1 MAVTA
6 KMVRV
11 VAPGGVVVNF
21 QGQTGT
27 NRLAA
32 ISVENIKK
40 LLMDKAIVEEFKEDG
55 TVVRLTLENYNQ
67 DNGGIEVD
75 ESVTIAPDLDKEAAD
90 RKEAVMQDKLKEIGT
105 KYKEYFDKVAADSKP
120 SAEKE
125 AKVEENPAV

>member
-1 MAVTA
+1 MAITA

-11 VAPGGVVVNF
+11 VAPGGAMINF

-32 ISVENIKK
+32 ISVANIKK
-40 LLMDKAIVEEFKEDG
+40 LLIEKAIVEEFKSDG
-55 TVVRLTLENYNQ
+55 TVVRLDLDNYNQ

-90 RKEAVMQDKLKEIGT
+90 RKEAVMKDKRKEIAV

-120 SAEKE
+120 SAEE

>member
-1 MAVTA
+1 MAITA

-11 VAPGGVVVNF
+11 VAPGGAMINF

-40 LLMDKAIVEEFKEDG
+40 LLIEKAIVEEFKSDG
-55 TVVRLTLENYNQ
+55 TVVRLDLDNYNQ

-90 RKEAVMQDKLKEIGT
+90 RKEAVMKDKLKEIGA

-120 SAEKE
+120 SAEE

>member
-1 MAVTA
+1 MAITA

-11 VAPGGVVVNF
+11 VAPGGAMINF

-40 LLMDKAIVEEFKEDG
+40 LLIEKAIVEEFKSDG
-55 TVVRLTLENYNQ
+55 TVVRLDLDNYNQ

-90 RKEAVMQDKLKEIGT
+90 RKEAVMKDKLKEIGA
-105 KYKEYFDKVAADSKP
+105 KYKEYFDKVAADSK
-120 SAEKE
+120 SAGEE

>member
-1 MAVTA
+1 MAITA

-11 VAPGGVVVNF
+11 VAPGGAMINF

-32 ISVENIKK
+32 ISVANIKK
-40 LLMDKAIVEEFKEDG
+40 LLIEKAIVEEFKSDG
-55 TVVRLTLENYNQ
+55 TVVRLNLDNYNQ
-67 DNGGIEVD
+67 DNGGIKVD

-90 RKEAVMQDKLKEIGT
+90 RKEAVMKDKLKEIGV

-120 SAEKE
+120 SAEE

>member
-1 MAVTA
+1 MAITA

-11 VAPGGVVVNF
+11 VAPGGAMVNF

-40 LLMDKAIVEEFKEDG
+40 LLIEKAIVEEFKSDG
-55 TVVRLTLENYNQ
+55 TVVRLDLDNYNQ

-90 RKEAVMQDKLKEIGT
+90 RKEAVMKDKLKEIGA

-120 SAEKE
+120 SAEE

>member
-1 MAVTA
+1 MAITA

-11 VAPGGVVVNF
+11 VAPGGAMVNF

-40 LLMDKAIVEEFKEDG
+40 LLIEKAIVEEFKSDG
-55 TVVRLTLENYNQ
+55 TVVRLDLDNYNQ

-90 RKEAVMQDKLKEIGT
+90 RKEAVMKDKLKEIGA
-105 KYKEYFDKVAADSKP
+105 KYKEYFDKVAADSK
-120 SAEKE
+120 SAGEE

>member
-90 RKEAVMQDKLKEIGT
+90 RKEAVMQDKLKEIGA

-120 SAEKE
+120 AGEE

>member
-1 MAVTA
+1 MAITA

-11 VAPGGVVVNF
+11 VAPGGAMINF

-32 ISVENIKK
+32 ISVANIKQ
-40 LLMDKAIVEEFKEDG
+40 LLIENALVEEFKSDG
-55 TVVRLTLENYNQ
+55 TVVRLNLDNYTQ

-90 RKEAVMQDKLKEIGT
+90 RKEAVMKDKLKEIGV

-120 SAEKE
+120 SAEE